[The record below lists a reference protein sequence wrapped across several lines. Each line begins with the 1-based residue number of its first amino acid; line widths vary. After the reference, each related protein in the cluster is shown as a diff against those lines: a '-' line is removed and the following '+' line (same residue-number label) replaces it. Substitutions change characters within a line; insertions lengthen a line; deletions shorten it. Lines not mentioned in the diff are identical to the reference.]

1 VAWDLLCPLP
11 ASIDGEKSYEPE
23 SRRDLRRAKE
33 KAMVAN
39 ITLTAENG
47 PFKGKSYVF
56 TRNQRC
62 LVGRSK
68 DCDFQL
74 PGDFEFMTVSRHH
87 CLLDLEP
94 PRISVLDL
102 GSRNGTYI
110 NGLRICPYEDRHH
123 RGAAL
128 DAPFAQ
134 YELAD
139 GDELKLADMA
149 FTVHV
154 DVPSTRPAE
163 ETHPAKEHA
172 EFADCGEIDDE
183 PVGEDPLAFVGCAH
197 ASR

>member
-1 VAWDLLCPLP
+1 
-11 ASIDGEKSYEPE
+11 
-23 SRRDLRRAKE
+23 
-33 KAMVAN
+33 MVAH

-47 PFKGKSYVF
+47 PLKGKSYVF

-74 PGDFEFMTVSRHH
+74 PAEFEFMTVSRHH
-87 CLLDLEP
+87 CLLDLNP

-123 RGAAL
+123 LGTAL
-128 DAPFAQ
+128 EAPFAQ

-139 GDELKLADMA
+139 GDELKLADTA
-149 FTVHV
+149 FTVHI
-154 DVPSTRPAE
+154 DVVPNTRAAE
-163 ETHPAKEHA
+163 KTHPAKERVG
-172 EFADCGEIDDE
+172 FADCDEMDDE
-183 PVGEDPLAFVGCAH
+183 PVGEDPLALVGCAQ